1 MSADKGAVTNFRKP
15 FWGGRKEAGPIGA
28 CRSAAAEFRGCAP
41 SCFSRVGLCN
51 PMDWNPPGSSVCG
64 IIQAC
69 ILEWVTVPSPRGY
82 SQSRVEPMLLMSHA
96 LVSEFFTISTIWEAL
111 LGSCG
116 QGQSLVSWKKDAQLR
131 KPYRII
137 VVMLNIPSVGWSVI
151 VSHPF
156 SVNYLI

>member
-1 MSADKGAVTNFRKP
+1 M
-15 FWGGRKEAGPIGA
+15 
-28 CRSAAAEFRGCAP
+28 
-41 SCFSRVGLCN
+41 
-51 PMDWNPPGSSVCG
+51 
-64 IIQAC
+64 
-69 ILEWVTVPSPRGY
+69 PSPRGY

-137 VVMLNIPSVGWSVI
+137 VVMLNIPSVG
-151 VSHPF
+151 
-156 SVNYLI
+156 